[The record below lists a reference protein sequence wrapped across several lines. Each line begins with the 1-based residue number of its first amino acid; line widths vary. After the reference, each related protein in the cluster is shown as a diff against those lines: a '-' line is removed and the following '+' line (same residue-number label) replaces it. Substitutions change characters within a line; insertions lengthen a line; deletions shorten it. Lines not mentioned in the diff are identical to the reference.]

1 MKLFAIVGT
10 NADFSYNRLLLKYI
24 QKKFSNQ
31 AEIEICEL
39 VDLPAF
45 CEDDDLNKYPRLLEI
60 KQKIQDAD
68 GIIISAPEYDHAIPA
83 ALKSLLEWMSYSVHP
98 FKAKPV
104 LIVGASYGIQGSSRA
119 QLQLRQILAAPELDA
134 YVLPGNEFLLGNVAK
149 VFDQDGNL
157 VDQAENQNLQN
168 CFSDFMDYIKL
179 HHEKIVKK

>member
-31 AEIEICEL
+31 AEIEVCEL
-39 VDLPAF
+39 VGLPAF
-45 CEDDDLNKYPRLLEI
+45 CEDDDINAYPKLLEI
-60 KQKIQDAD
+60 EKKIASSD

-83 ALKSLLEWMSYSVHP
+83 ALKSLLEWMSYKVHP

-104 LIVGASYGIQGSSRA
+104 MIVGASYGIQGSSRA
-119 QLQLRQILAAPELDA
+119 QLQLRQILAAPEIDA

-149 VFDQDGNL
+149 VFDKSGDL
-157 VDQAENQNLQN
+157 IDKVENQKLEN
-168 CFSDFMDYIKL
+168 CFNDFLNYINL
-179 HHEKIVKK
+179 HK